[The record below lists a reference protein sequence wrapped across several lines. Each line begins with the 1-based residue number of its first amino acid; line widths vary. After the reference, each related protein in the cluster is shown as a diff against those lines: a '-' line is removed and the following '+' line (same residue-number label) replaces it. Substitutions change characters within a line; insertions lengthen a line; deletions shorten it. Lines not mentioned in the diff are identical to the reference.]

1 VVEVQQSLELNDTR
15 WTRHLRRFKELI
27 TILAGME
34 PSSPLPIITLTTD
47 FGLIDHY
54 VGTVKGV
61 ILSHCRNAQIIDI
74 THEIPPFAIYTGAYT
89 IEQAAPYFPEGTV
102 HVVVVDPGV
111 GTVRKP
117 IIVAARG
124 QYFVAPDNGVLSLI
138 TGASND
144 FKAFEIAR
152 PDLLHS
158 DMSTTF
164 HGRDLFAPTAAALAS
179 GRLRPEDVGPE
190 LDGIA
195 QVTEMWPKQIRPD
208 WWHGKILSVDRFGNV
223 ITNFKAAT
231 IPNIKRQAF
240 RLEIGSHQMI
250 SRYHNTFGDAPVG
263 QFFVYAGSSGYLE
276 VGLNQDNAARQL
288 GVSIGQSISL
298 RL

>member
-1 VVEVQQSLELNDTR
+1 
-15 WTRHLRRFKELI
+15 
-27 TILAGME
+27 ME
-34 PSSPLPIITLTTD
+34 PSASRPIITLTTD
-47 FGLIDHY
+47 FGLVDHY

-61 ILSHCRNAQIIDI
+61 ILGHCREAQIIDI
-74 THEIPPFAIYTGAYT
+74 THEIPPFSIYTGAYA

-117 IIVAARG
+117 IVVAARG

-138 TGASND
+138 TGAGVE

-152 PDLLHS
+152 PDLMHPEL
-158 DMSTTF
+158 STTF
-164 HGRDLFAPTAAALAS
+164 HGRDLFAPAAAVLAS
-179 GRLRPEDVGPE
+179 GQLRPEDVGPE
-190 LDGIA
+190 LDKIT
-195 QVTEMWPKQIRPD
+195 QVAEMWPKQIRPD

-223 ITNFKAAT
+223 ITNFKAET
-231 IPNIKRQAF
+231 IPDIKRQAF
-240 RLEIGSHQMI
+240 RLEIGSHRMI
-250 SRYHNTFGDAPVG
+250 SRYHSTFGDAPVG
-263 QFFVYAGSSGYLE
+263 QLFVYAGSSGYLE
-276 VGLNQDNAARQL
+276 VGLNQDSAARQL